1 MDFMYRCPKCNYDME
16 EVEFSK
22 GHAAPDGE
30 PGLLCHECGYR
41 IGLDD
46 IMEEYEDGI

>member
-1 MDFMYRCPKCNYDME
+1 MDLIYRCPKCDYDME
-16 EVEFSK
+16 EVEFSN

-30 PGLLCHECGYR
+30 PGLLCHKCDHK

-46 IMEEYEDGI
+46 IMEDEE